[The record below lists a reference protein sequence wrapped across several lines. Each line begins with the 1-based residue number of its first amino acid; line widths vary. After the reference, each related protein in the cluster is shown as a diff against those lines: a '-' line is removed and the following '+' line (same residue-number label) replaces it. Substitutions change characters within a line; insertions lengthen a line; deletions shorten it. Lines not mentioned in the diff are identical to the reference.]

1 MDFTVV
7 CPLSRP
13 LQFRTERLSLGLR
26 FCTPF
31 FSPYLTLHAL
41 GFAVGLVGSD
51 LPKDR
56 AAEL

>member
-7 CPLSRP
+7 CPLIRP
-13 LQFRTERLSLGLR
+13 LQLRTELLSLGLR
-26 FCTPF
+26 FCAPF

-41 GFAVGLVGSD
+41 GFAVGLVGKD

-56 AAEL
+56 TAEL